1 MAINLFEIAKKKKIK
16 YFLISYVDFFGVLR
30 SKLVPTHSI
39 KEMQKEG
46 AGFAGFSTYLD
57 MSPSDPDMAA
67 IPDPQSMIQLPWQ
80 MDVAWLAA
88 DLWMNGKPVEASPRV
103 MLRNQISKLAKKNM
117 YLKSGVECEYF
128 LISPSGDSIADQ
140 NDIADK
146 PCYDQSALM
155 RQYDLIKGICDCMI
169 MLGWGPYQN
178 DHEDANGQF
187 EMNWDFSDC
196 LQTADRHV
204 FFKFMVKTL
213 AEKSGLRATFMPK
226 PFINKTGN
234 GCHAHLSIWNKKKKN
249 LFLDK
254 KDKLGLSK
262 TAYNFMGGIM
272 HSAEALTAWFNPTIN
287 SYKRINAP
295 VTASGATWS
304 PNTITYSGNNRT
316 HMIRVPGSGR
326 FELRLMDG
334 ATNPYLLQAG
344 ILAAGIDGIEK
355 KRNPGKPTNVNMY
368 EEAHKVKGA
377 KKLPLNLQQA
387 LTNLGN
393 SKVLKDA
400 FGKEVINSYLTL
412 KKREIKKYNLS
423 NEKKIGFKG
432 AKKSTKSN
440 IITQWEKD
448 NTLDC

>member
-1 MAINLFEIAKKKKIK
+1 MTINLAEVAKKKKIK

-30 SKLVPTHSI
+30 SKLVPVQSI

-67 IPDPQSMIQLPWQ
+67 IPDPSSLIQLPWQ
-80 MDVAWLAA
+80 MDVGWLAG
-88 DLWMNGKPVEASPRV
+88 DLWMDGKPVTSSPRV
-103 MLRNQISKLAKKNM
+103 MLRNQIDKLAKKNM

-128 LISPSGDSIADQ
+128 LITPDGNSIADQ

-155 RQYDLIKGICDCMI
+155 RQYDLIRAICDSMI

-204 FFKFMVKTL
+204 FFKFMVRTL
-213 AEKSGLRATFMPK
+213 AEKKGLRATFMPK
-226 PFINKTGN
+226 PFLNKTGN
-234 GCHAHLSIWNKKKKN
+234 GCHAHLSVWDKKGKN
-249 LFLDK
+249 LFADK
-254 KDKLGLSK
+254 NDKLGLSK

-272 HSAEALTAWFNPTIN
+272 NSAEALTAWFNPTIN

-295 VTASGATWS
+295 VTASGATWA

-316 HMIRVPGSGR
+316 HMIRVPGPGR

-334 ATNPYLLQAG
+334 SANPYLLQASV
-344 ILAAGIDGIEK
+344 LAAGLYGLKNKID
-355 KRNPGKPTNVNMY
+355 PGKPLNCNMY
-368 EEAHKVKGA
+368 TDYTKYPDLP
-377 KKLPLNLQQA
+377 KLPNELN
-387 LTNLGN
+387 N
-393 SKVLKDA
+393 SLDQLKNNKEMNNA
-400 FGKEVINSYLTL
+400 FGKEVIESYIKLRSSEIGEFNSQENFD
-412 KKREIKKYNLS
+412 K
-423 NEKKIGFKG
+423 
-432 AKKSTKSN
+432 TKPISK
-440 IITQWEKD
+440 WEKD

>member
-1 MAINLFEIAKKKKIK
+1 MAMDLATIAIKKKIK

-30 SKLVPTHSI
+30 SKLVPSQSI
-39 KEMQKEG
+39 KEMQKDG

-67 IPDPQSMIQLPWQ
+67 IPDPNSLIQLPWQ

-88 DLWMNGKPVEASPRV
+88 DLWMNDQPVNASPRV
-103 MLRNQISKLAKKNM
+103 MLRNQIDRLAKKNM
-117 YLKSGVECEYF
+117 HLKSGVECEYF
-128 LISPSGDSIADQ
+128 LITPSGDSIADQ

-155 RQYDLIKGICDCMI
+155 RQFELIRAICDSMI
-169 MLGWGPYQN
+169 LLGWRPYQN

-187 EMNWDFSDC
+187 EMNWDFSNC

-213 AEKSGLRATFMPK
+213 AEKKGLRATFMPK

-234 GCHAHLSIWNKKKKN
+234 GCHAHLSIWDKKGKN

-262 TAYNFMGGIM
+262 TAYHFMGGIM
-272 HSAEALTAWFNPTIN
+272 NSAEALTAWFNPTIN

-316 HMIRVPGSGR
+316 HMIRVPGPGR

-344 ILAAGIDGIEK
+344 IIAAGIDGMVK
-355 KRNPGKPTNVNMY
+355 KRKPGKPVHLNMY

-377 KKLPLNLQQA
+377 KKLPLTLQQS
-387 LTNLGN
+387 LSHLNN
-393 SKVLKDA
+393 SKVLKSA
-400 FGKEVINSYLTL
+400 FGNDVINSYLTL
-412 KKREIKKYNLS
+412 KNREIKKYNSSMVKVL
-423 NEKKIGFKG
+423 GFRG
-432 AKKSTKSN
+432 TKKSNKTN
-440 IITQWEKD
+440 MITQWEKD

>member
-1 MAINLFEIAKKKKIK
+1 MPKDLSKIAKQKKIK

-30 SKLVPTHSI
+30 SKLVPAQSI

-67 IPDPQSMIQLPWQ
+67 IPDPDSLIQLPWQ
-80 MDVAWLAA
+80 PDVAWLAG
-88 DLWMNGKPVEASPRV
+88 DLWMNDKPVNASPRI

-117 YLKSGVECEYF
+117 YMKSGVECEYF
-128 LISPSGDSIADQ
+128 LISPEGDSIADKK
-140 NDIADK
+140 DTADK

-155 RQYDLIKGICDCMI
+155 RQYDLISEICDNMI
-169 MLGWGPYQN
+169 KLGWGPYQN

-196 LQTADRHV
+196 LTTADRHV
-204 FFKFMVKTL
+204 FFKFMVKAL
-213 AEKSGLRATFMPK
+213 AEKRGLRATFMPK
-226 PFINKTGN
+226 PFVGKTGN
-234 GCHAHLSIWNKKKKN
+234 GCHAHISVWNKNRKN
-249 LFLDK
+249 LFLNK
-254 KDKLGLSK
+254 KDNLGLSK
-262 TAYNFMGGIM
+262 TAYNFMGGIIN
-272 HSAEALTAWFNPTIN
+272 SAEALTAWFNPTIN

-295 VTASGATWS
+295 VTSSGATWS
-304 PNTITYSGNNRT
+304 PNTISYSGNNRT

-355 KRNPGKPTNVNMY
+355 NRNPGKPLFVNMY
-368 EEAHKVKGA
+368 EEGDKLSNV
-377 KKLPLNLQQA
+377 KKLPNSLDQA
-387 LTNLGN
+387 LTNLDQN
-393 SKVLKDA
+393 KVLKSA
-400 FGKEVINSYLTL
+400 FGDKTINSYIKL
-412 KKREIKKYNLS
+412 KKLEINKFKSS
-423 NEKKIGFKG
+423 NSSQSN
-432 AKKSTKSN
+432 STISD
-440 IITQWEKD
+440 WEKI

>member
-1 MAINLFEIAKKKKIK
+1 MALNLSKIAKQKRIK
-16 YFLISYVDFFGVLR
+16 YFLISYVDFFGILR
-30 SKLVPTHSI
+30 SKLVPTQAI

-57 MSPSDPDMAA
+57 MSPADPDMAA
-67 IPDPQSMIQLPWQ
+67 IPDPNSLIQLPWQ
-80 MDVAWLAA
+80 PEVAWLAG
-88 DLWMNGKPVEASPRV
+88 DLWMNGSPVDASPRV
-103 MLRNQISKLAKKNM
+103 MLRNQISKLTKKNM
-117 YLKSGVECEYF
+117 FLKSGVECEYF
-128 LISPSGDSIADQ
+128 LISPDGDSIADK
-140 NDIADK
+140 NDNADK

-155 RQYDLIKGICDCMI
+155 RQYDLISEICDNMI
-169 MLGWGPYQN
+169 KLGWGPYQN

-187 EMNWDFSDC
+187 EMNWGFENC
-196 LQTADRHV
+196 LKTADRHV

-213 AEKSGLRATFMPK
+213 AEKRGLRATFMPK
-226 PFINKTGN
+226 PFASKTGN
-234 GCHAHLSIWNKKKKN
+234 GCHAHVSVWNKKNKN

-254 KDKLGLSK
+254 KDNLGLSSL
-262 TAYNFMGGIM
+262 AYNFIGGIM

-344 ILAAGIDGIEK
+344 IIAAGIDGIEK
-355 KRNPGKPTNVNMY
+355 KRNPGKPIFVNMY
-368 EEAHKVKGA
+368 EEGDKLKNI
-377 KKLPLNLQQA
+377 KKLPNSLDEALN
-387 LTNLGN
+387 NLNN
-393 SKVLKDA
+393 SKVLKSS
-400 FGKEVINSYLTL
+400 FGEKTINSYIKLRNL
-412 KKREIKKYNLS
+412 EINKFKSSDSSRNS
-423 NEKKIGFKG
+423 NTI
-432 AKKSTKSN
+432 S
-440 IITQWEKD
+440 QWEKD

>member
-1 MAINLFEIAKKKKIK
+1 MAFDLSKIAKQKKIK

-30 SKLVPTHSI
+30 SKLVPTQSI

-57 MSPSDPDMAA
+57 MSPADADMAA
-67 IPDPQSMIQLPWQ
+67 IPDPSSLIQLPWQ
-80 MDVAWLAA
+80 TDVGWLAG
-88 DLWMNGKPVEASPRV
+88 DLWMDGKPVEASPRV
-103 MLRNQISKLAKKNM
+103 MLRNQIAKLTKKNM

-128 LISPSGDSIADQ
+128 LINPEGDSIADK

-155 RQYDLIKGICDCMI
+155 RQYDLIKAICDSMI
-169 MLGWGPYQN
+169 FLGWGPYQN

-196 LQTADRHV
+196 LRTADRHV
-204 FFKFMVKTL
+204 FFKFMVKAL
-213 AEKSGLRATFMPK
+213 AEKKGLRATFMPK
-226 PFINKTGN
+226 PFLNKTGN
-234 GCHAHLSIWNKKKKN
+234 GCHAHLSIWNKQGKN
-249 LFLDK
+249 LFANN

-272 HSAEALTAWFNPTIN
+272 HSAEALSAWFNPTIN

-316 HMIRVPGSGR
+316 HMIRVPGPGR

-344 ILAAGIDGIEK
+344 IIAAGLDGIEK
-355 KRNPGKPTNVNMY
+355 KRSPGKPVFLNMY
-368 EEAHKVKGA
+368 EESHKVKGV
-377 KKLPLNLQQA
+377 KKLPNSLKKSLEHLN
-387 LTNLGN
+387 NN
-393 SKVLKDA
+393 KILKSA
-400 FGKEVINSYLTL
+400 FGKTVIDSYIKL
-412 KKREIKKYNLS
+412 KNKEIKKYNS
-423 NEKKIGFKG
+423 FMTKKIGFRG
-432 AKKSTKSN
+432 TQQSKKAN

>member
-1 MAINLFEIAKKKKIK
+1 MAINLSEIAKKKKIK

-30 SKLVPTHSI
+30 SKLVPSQSI

-67 IPDPQSMIQLPWQ
+67 IPDPKSLIQLPWQ

-88 DLWMNGKPVEASPRV
+88 DLWMNGKPVDASPRV
-103 MLRNQISKLAKKNM
+103 MLRNQIDKLAKKNM

-128 LISPSGDSIADQ
+128 LISPSGDSIADS
-140 NDIADK
+140 NDKADK

-155 RQYDLIKGICDCMI
+155 RQYDLIRAICDSMI

-204 FFKFMVKTL
+204 FFKFMVRTL

-234 GCHAHLSIWNKKKKN
+234 GCHAHLSVWNKKGKN

-272 HSAEALTAWFNPTIN
+272 NSAEALTAWFNPTIN

-344 ILAAGIDGIEK
+344 ILAAGIDGIDK
-355 KRNPGKPTNVNMY
+355 KRNPGKPVNVNMY

-377 KKLPLNLQQA
+377 KKLPLSLPQA
-387 LTNLGN
+387 LNNLDK
-393 SKVLKDA
+393 SKVLKSA
-400 FGKEVINSYLTL
+400 FGKDVINSYITL
-412 KKREIKKYNLS
+412 KNREIKKYNS
-423 NEKKIGFKG
+423 SKENKIGFKG
-432 AKKSTKSN
+432 SKSN
-440 IITQWEKD
+440 KSNLITQWERD

>member
-1 MAINLFEIAKKKKIK
+1 MAINLSEIAKKKKIK

-30 SKLVPTHSI
+30 SKLVPTQSI

-67 IPDPQSMIQLPWQ
+67 IPDPNSLIQLPWQ

-88 DLWMNGKPVEASPRV
+88 DLWMNGKPVDASPRV
-103 MLRNQISKLAKKNM
+103 MLRNQINKLAKKNM

-155 RQYDLIKGICDCMI
+155 RQYDLIKAICDSMI

-187 EMNWDFSDC
+187 EMNWDFADC

-234 GCHAHLSIWNKKKKN
+234 GCHAHLSIWNKKGKN

-272 HSAEALTAWFNPTIN
+272 NSAEALTAWFNPTIN

-344 ILAAGIDGIEK
+344 ILAAGIDGLEK
-355 KRNPGKPTNVNMY
+355 KRNPGKPINVNMY

-377 KKLPLNLQQA
+377 KKLPLSLPQA
-387 LTNLGN
+387 LSNLDK
-393 SKVLKDA
+393 SKVLKAA
-400 FGKEVINSYLTL
+400 FGKEVINSYITL
-412 KKREIKKYNLS
+412 KNREIKKYNS
-423 NEKKIGFKG
+423 SKEKKIGFKG
-432 AKKSTKSN
+432 SKSN
-440 IITQWEKD
+440 KSNLITQWERD